1 MQESLDML
9 IELQQVDSK
18 LSEIEE
24 LRGSLPQEVESLK
37 LDLEETK
44 KSLKDSDYRIE
55 EINKSIRDIE
65 ANIAQANTKLKKYK
79 EQLYA
84 VTTNKE
90 YDALTHEI
98 ETLQNAINESENQTL
113 DLMTERETSEEES
126 NNSQAL
132 SEEIKQDLKSR
143 TKELNKRI
151 NETKSDET
159 EYLKKRDKIT
169 PNITQSMISKYER
182 IREAKNG
189 RAVVPVI
196 RGSCGGCFHRLPP
209 QLIVEV
215 KKMDKIINCEACG
228 RVLIHQEVSV
238 ENEN

>member
-1 MQESLDML
+1 MRESLDRL
-9 IELQQVDSK
+9 IELQEVDLK

-24 LRGSLPQEVESLK
+24 LRGNLPQEVESLK
-37 LDLEETK
+37 QDLEETK
-44 KSLKDSDYRIE
+44 QTLKESDKRIK
-55 EINKSIRDIE
+55 EINSSIRDIE
-65 ANIAQANTKLKKYK
+65 ANITQADTKLKKYK

-113 DLMTERETSEEES
+113 DLMTERETGEEES
-126 NNSQAL
+126 KNSHAL
-132 SEEIKQDLKSR
+132 SKEIEQDLKSR

-169 PNITQSMISKYER
+169 PKIAQSIISKYER
-182 IREAKNG
+182 IREARNG
-189 RAVVPVI
+189 RAVVPIV
-196 RGSCGGCFHRLPP
+196 RSSCGGCFHRLPP

-215 KKMDKIINCEACG
+215 KKMEKIINCESCG
-228 RVLIHQEVSV
+228 RVLVHQEIAV
-238 ENEN
+238 EN